1 MYDTL
6 EYLAYL
12 ALRRYLNKQRKDSK
26 SGGTAE
32 VLKFRTA
39 SQEFSGTESDPNP
52 EANYS
57 IGNRRHGSGIHP
69 HAER

>member
-52 EANYS
+52 EAN
-57 IGNRRHGSGIHP
+57 
-69 HAER
+69 